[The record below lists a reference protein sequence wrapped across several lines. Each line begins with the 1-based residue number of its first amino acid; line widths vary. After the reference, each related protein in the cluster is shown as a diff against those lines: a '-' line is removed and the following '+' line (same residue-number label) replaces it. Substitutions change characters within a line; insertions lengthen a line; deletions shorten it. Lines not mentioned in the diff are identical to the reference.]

1 MITREHA
8 QLMAEYNRWMNAK
21 LYAAAATLTDAERK
35 ADRGAFF
42 KSIHGTLVHLLVADL
57 AWYYRFTGRSLD
69 GLRAEAARCEDFAH
83 LCARRAAV
91 DIEIEAWAATLTP
104 DWLAA
109 DFTYYT
115 MADGAKYTRP
125 AWLLVTHLFNH
136 ETHHRGQVT
145 TLLTQ
150 LGVDV
155 GATDLPV
162 LPRLAAR
169 YGDPVRG

>member
-57 AWYYRFTGRSLD
+57 AWYYRFTGQSLD
-69 GLRAEAARCEDFAH
+69 GLPDEAARCADFVH
-83 LCARRAAV
+83 LCARRVAV
-91 DIEIEAWAATLTP
+91 DADLEAWAATLQA

-109 DFTYYT
+109 DFTYYS
-115 MADGAKYTRP
+115 AAYAAQFTRP
-125 AWLLVTHLFNH
+125 AWLLVAHLFNH
-136 ETHHRGQVT
+136 ETHHRGQIT
-145 TLLTQ
+145 TLLSQ
-150 LGVDV
+150 LGIDI
-155 GATDLPV
+155 GATDLLV
-162 LPRLAAR
+162 LPRLAER
-169 YGDPVRG
+169 YGDPVRF